1 MKKKLRI
8 LRGPAACAVALT
20 LAHATHAQTTP
31 RTPRPPVPKDT
42 LFSDL
47 DDVVVTASRVEESFL
62 QSPVTVEK
70 LNPRAIRLSPS
81 PSFFDAIDN
90 IKGVQVITPSLGFK
104 VINAR
109 GFTNTTNVRFAQLVD
124 GVDNQAPHIG
134 APIGNVLGPSDLD
147 IQTVEIVPGTAAAL
161 YGLNAING
169 LANFITKNPFNSEGF
184 SFRQQ
189 TGVNHLNDPNLRS
202 LASSVNLETI
212 YSETSA
218 RYAKVLIPDRLAI
231 KINGTYLRAYDWIAN
246 DQNDLNA
253 NANASAG
260 LLGADNPAR
269 DPTNSY
275 GNESS
280 DRFTLSLGGK
290 QYQVARTG
298 YNERDLVDYNIRTL
312 KADAALHYRFR
323 PGVEL
328 AYTYRVAGFDNVYQ
342 RSNRFRLAGYRL
354 QQHALTFTT
363 PVVQARAYL
372 TQENTGQS
380 YNLRSM
386 GENIDRNYKP
396 DATWR
401 TDYTNAW
408 NAATAGGASIAA
420 AHAAART
427 AADAGRYQPGT
438 DAFNQKL
445 AQLQDIN
452 NWDVGAALRVRA
464 DLAHAEAQ
472 VNVAEAIR
480 RGGSDLPANLD
491 LLVGGDHRS
500 YIVVPDGNYFVNP
513 ESGRDPLNDNLVYSK
528 TGGFVQ
534 AGGRFFQEKL
544 RLTATLRGDKNDYF
558 TLRLNPRFT
567 AVISPTQRQNFR
579 VSYQSGYRFPSL
591 FEGFSNVNSGQVKRI
606 GGLQVMSSG
615 VFENSYLRTSIDAF
629 RAQVMADV
637 NANTSSQTTAAK
649 TAAAV
654 LANQGLLVKNPYTY
668 LKPEY
673 IRSLEVGYK
682 AAFGQTGRLLVD
694 VDFYYNSYR
703 DFIAQV
709 EAYVPIASL
718 NAANSPI
725 HDPAQAA
732 YLPLTESTNGLNAVA
747 TALNTNVALNTSL
760 NNSTATS
767 ARYRLWTNSRSQ
779 VYNYGGSLGLR
790 YNVAGGYL
798 LGGNAT
804 YTRLDRTENG
814 DGLEDGFNTP
824 QWVYNLSVGNENAYR
839 NFGFGVNFR
848 HQVSYYSQTFLVV
861 GSVPAYSSLDAQVSY
876 AAPAAKM
883 RYKLGAT
890 NLINNYYVT
899 YLGGPSVGGLYYLT
913 VQFGL

>member
-1 MKKKLRI
+1 MKKTLRT
-8 LRGPAACAVALT
+8 LRGPAAWALAVGLG
-20 LAHATHAQTTP
+20 HAAQAQVHSA
-31 RTPRPPVPKDT
+31 RTARLPGRLDT
-42 LFSDL
+42 LRADL

-70 LNPRAIRLSPS
+70 LTPRAIRLSPA

-90 IKGVQVITPSLGFK
+90 LKGVQVITPSLGFK

-147 IQTVEIVPGTAAAL
+147 IQSVELVPGTAAAL

-169 LANFITKNPFNSEGF
+169 LANFITKNPFSSQGF
-184 SFRQQ
+184 SMRQQ

-202 LASSVNLETI
+202 LGSATSLPTI
-212 YSETSA
+212 YSETSV
-218 RYAKVLIPDRLAI
+218 RYAKVLVPDKLAF
-231 KINGTYLRAYDWIAN
+231 KVNGTYLRAYDWIAN
-246 DQNDLNA
+246 DQTDLNA
-253 NANASAG
+253 SGNATTG
-260 LLGADNPAR
+260 LFGTDNPAR
-269 DPTNSY
+269 DPTSSY

-280 DRFTLSLGGK
+280 DRSTLTLGGK

-298 YNERDLVDYNIRTL
+298 YNERDLVDYNVQTL
-312 KADAALHYRFR
+312 KADLALHYRFR

-342 RSNRFRLAGYRL
+342 RSNRFRLQGYRL
-354 QQHALTFTT
+354 QQHALTLTT
-363 PVVQARAYL
+363 PVVQARAYF

-386 GENIDRNYKP
+386 GENIDRSFKP
-396 DATWR
+396 DATWNA
-401 TDYTNAW
+401 DYTSAW
-408 NAATAGGASIAA
+408 NAATASGASVAA
-420 AHAAART
+420 AHAAARA
-427 AADAGRYQPGT
+427 AADAGRLQPGT
-438 DAFNQKL
+438 DAYNQRL
-445 AQLQDIN
+445 AQLQNVN
-452 NWDVGAALRVRA
+452 NWDAGAALRVRA

-472 VNVAEAIR
+472 VNLAEALR
-480 RGGSDLPANLD
+480 RGGTSLPAGLD
-491 LLVGGDHRS
+491 LLAGADHRT

-513 ESGRDPLNDNLVYSK
+513 SPGKDPLGTNLTYSK

-544 RLTATLRGDKNDYF
+544 RLTATLRADKNDYF
-558 TLRLNPRFT
+558 SLRLNPRFT
-567 AVISPTQRQNFR
+567 AVVSPTQRQNFR
-579 VSYQSGYRFPSL
+579 LSYQSGYRFPSL

-606 GGLQVMSSG
+606 GGLRVMSNG
-615 VFENSYLRTSIDAF
+615 VFENSYTRASIDAF
-629 RAQVMADV
+629 NAAVTANI
-637 NANTSSQTTAAK
+637 NANTSGQTTAQK
-649 TAAAV
+649 RAAAIA
-654 LANQGLLVKNPYTY
+654 ANQNTLQKNPYTY
-668 LKPEY
+668 LNPEY
-673 IRSLEVGYK
+673 IRSLEMGYK
-682 AAFGQTGRLLVD
+682 AAFGPGGKLLVD

-709 EAYVPIASL
+709 ESYVPIGTTGV
-718 NAANSPI
+718 ANSPI
-725 HDPAQAA
+725 NDPAQAS
-732 YLPLTESTNGLNAVA
+732 YLPVSGDNLNAVA
-747 TALNTNVALNTSL
+747 TALNNR
-760 NNSTATS
+760 ATQ

-790 YNVAGGYL
+790 YALGPGYL
-798 LGGNAT
+798 LGANAT

-824 QWVYNLSVGNENAYR
+824 QWVYNLSMGNENVAH

-848 HQVSYYSQTFLVV
+848 HQVSYYSQTFLVN
-861 GSVPAYSSLDAQVSY
+861 GSVPAYSSLDAQLSY
-876 AAPAAKM
+876 AVPAQAL
-883 RYKLGAT
+883 RFKLGAT
-890 NLINNYYVT
+890 NLINKYYVT
-899 YLGGPSVGGLYYLT
+899 YLGGPSVGGLYHLT